1 MDTSVGILF
10 LIFSVVLMLAVPI
23 FDGGQKERTILDVYY
38 NAYYY
43 VLQTYKN
50 KDISVL
56 EGQVAFLESMFV
68 PILAFLCMP
77 YKSLISF
84 FMLGDVVNASYVIL
98 LFKCLIA
105 LLWLGLLPAIS
116 NRIAKIHELVWY
128 DYEYLKRIEK

>member
-1 MDTSVGILF
+1 
-10 LIFSVVLMLAVPI
+10 MLAVPI

-68 PILAFLCMP
+68 PILAFLCVP